1 MISYAKTKY
10 LMIWITYHIMY
21 ESNKYC
27 KGTMGILE
35 EKYKIEDI
43 GLKNFIVRSLGL
55 QNDRL
60 HAWIPRVTIRTMR
73 EFLPQY
79 LGDGSWIV
87 TKEIVQKQ
95 KTSFEFW
102 VWPQC

>member
-1 MISYAKTKY
+1 MR
-10 LMIWITYHIMY
+10 
-21 ESNKYC
+21 
-27 KGTMGILE
+27 ILK

-43 GLKNFIVRSLGL
+43 GLENFIVKSLGL

-60 HAWIPRVTIRTMR
+60 YAWIPRVTIRTMR

-79 LGDGSWIV
+79 LGDGSWTV